1 MFFFLTIENKNKNK
15 TLSINAELTRIQGTT
30 EAPFFLALATNLK
43 HLADYSPSQVV
54 LCCSRD
60 LRLALLLLL
69 SAVLAGR
76 IPGRALKGK
85 RGTMGLRKIPYVQL
99 NDERRKG
106 VLRVK

>member
-43 HLADYSPSQVV
+43 HFADYSPSQVV

-60 LRLALLLLL
+60 LRLALLLL